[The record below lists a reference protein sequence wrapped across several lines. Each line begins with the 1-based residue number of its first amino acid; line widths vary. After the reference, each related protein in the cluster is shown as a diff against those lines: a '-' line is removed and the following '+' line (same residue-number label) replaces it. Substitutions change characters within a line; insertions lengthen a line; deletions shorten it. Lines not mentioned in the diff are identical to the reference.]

1 MRPRIVFA
9 AACGLALGL
18 GVAAAFAGTPGYYV
32 SGEGGVSLPPDLHLD
47 SATLGKGQDSFGT
60 GFVAGGALGYDFGT
74 GWRVEMNSLY
84 QHADVSRLN
93 GAPAGRPSGVDQA

>member
-47 SATLGKGQDSFGT
+47 RPRSARVRTASAPASSPAARSATTS
-60 GFVAGGALGYDFGT
+60 
-74 GWRVEMNSLY
+74 
-84 QHADVSRLN
+84 
-93 GAPAGRPSGVDQA
+93 APAGESR